1 MPHFPMFVDL
11 SGRPVLIVG
20 GRGVALR
27 KLRKLAPYGPKCVV
41 VAPEVA
47 EEIQS
52 MDGVQVCRRP
62 FAPDDLEP
70 RPALVI
76 AATDDPAVNRQVSL
90 LCREQNIPVNVA
102 DDPALCTF
110 LFPALVQQGSFSA
123 GISTGGASPVAAAYF
138 KERLEDILPERLEDL
153 LDWLERLRPFLKAA
167 IPDQTR
173 RAGAFHR
180 LFDACMEKGAPL
192 TEAET
197 ARCIN
202 HEPPLGSV
210 TLVGA
215 GCGKADLITV
225 RGLRMLQQCQAV
237 VYDDLIDPALLSAAP
252 ERALRIY
259 MGKRSGHHSASQEEI
274 NRKLIALAQSG
285 LHVVR
290 LKGGDPYLFGRGGEE
305 MLALQAAGI
314 PCAEIPG
321 IPSAIGIPAEAGI
334 PVTHRGV
341 SRGVHIITA
350 HAAGTA
356 DGLPEDF
363 DAIAKLD
370 DTLVFLMGLRQ
381 LPRIVQRLL
390 EAGKSPDTPAAVLSG
405 GNSPHPVAVR
415 SALKDIEAAAA
426 AAGAVSPAIIL
437 VGKAAA
443 MDLHAKPL
451 SGVCVGITGTEEIAV
466 KQRFLLEQLGA
477 KAVRLAVS
485 LVRDLPMSPV
495 WETTR
500 PHWLVFTS
508 GNGVKRFFRQL
519 EQEGK
524 RLFPCANRRFAVIG
538 AATQKV
544 LESFGIWADLCPE
557 TFTSEALALALAEKA
572 QPEEEIILLR
582 SVSGA
587 PVLRELLAQRGFT
600 VRDIAAY
607 ALAPEDK
614 TPLPAHLD
622 YLTFSS
628 AGGVELFFH
637 QYGSL
642 PQGVQCVCIGE
653 VTARALEQHTSAAYL
668 LAEEISAAGI
678 INAILNEQRKKTQ

>member
-1 MPHFPMFVDL
+1 M
-11 SGRPVLIVG
+11 
-20 GRGVALR
+20 
-27 KLRKLAPYGPKCVV
+27 
-41 VAPEVA
+41 
-47 EEIQS
+47 
-52 MDGVQVCRRP
+52 
-62 FAPDDLEP
+62 
-70 RPALVI
+70 
-76 AATDDPAVNRQVSL
+76 
-90 LCREQNIPVNVA
+90 
-102 DDPALCTF
+102 
-110 LFPALVQQGSFSA
+110 
-123 GISTGGASPVAAAYF
+123 
-138 KERLEDILPERLEDL
+138 PERLEDL
-153 LDWLERLRPFLKAA
+153 LGWLERLRPFLKAA

-290 LKGGDPYLFGRGGEE
+290 LKGGDPYLFGRGGVE

-370 DTLVFLMGLRQ
+370 DTLIFLMGLRQ
-381 LPRIVQRLL
+381 LSRIVQRLL
-390 EAGKSPDTPAAVLSG
+390 AAGKSPDTPAAVLSG

-415 SALKDIEAAAA
+415 SALRDIEAAAA

-451 SGVCVGITGTEEIAV
+451 SGVCVGITGTEEIAG

-477 KAVRLAVS
+477 KAMRLAVS
-485 LVRDLPMSPV
+485 RVRDLPMSPV

-519 EQEGK
+519 AQQGK
-524 RLFPCANRRFAVIG
+524 PLGSCANRRFAVIG

-544 LESFGIWADLCPE
+544 LEGFGIRANLCPE

-572 QPEEEIILLR
+572 RPEEEILLLR
-582 SVSGA
+582 SVSGT
-587 PVLRELLAQRGFT
+587 PVLRELLEQRGFT
-600 VRDIAAY
+600 VRDVAAY
-607 ALAPEDK
+607 ALEPEDK
-614 TPLPAHLD
+614 APLPAHLD

-653 VTARALEQHTSAAYL
+653 VTARALEQHTSASYL
-668 LAEEISAAGI
+668 LAEETSAAGI
-678 INAILNEQRKKTQ
+678 INTILNQQRKKAQ

>member
-1 MPHFPMFVDL
+1 MTEKTVC
-11 SGRPVLIVG
+11 VWLI
-20 GRGVALR
+20 
-27 KLRKLAPYGPKCVV
+27 
-41 VAPEVA
+41 
-47 EEIQS
+47 
-52 MDGVQVCRRP
+52 
-62 FAPDDLEP
+62 
-70 RPALVI
+70 
-76 AATDDPAVNRQVSL
+76 
-90 LCREQNIPVNVA
+90 
-102 DDPALCTF
+102 
-110 LFPALVQQGSFSA
+110 
-123 GISTGGASPVAAAYF
+123 
-138 KERLEDILPERLEDL
+138 
-153 LDWLERLRPFLKAA
+153 
-167 IPDQTR
+167 
-173 RAGAFHR
+173 
-180 LFDACMEKGAPL
+180 
-192 TEAET
+192 
-197 ARCIN
+197 
-202 HEPPLGSV
+202 
-210 TLVGA
+210 GA
-215 GCGKADLITV
+215 GCGSADLITV
-225 RGLRMLQQCQAV
+225 RGLTLLRQCDVV
-237 VYDDLIDPALLSAAP
+237 VYDDLIVSALLSEAP
-252 ERALRIY
+252 REAKRVY
-259 MGKRSGHHSASQEEI
+259 MGKRCGKHSAPQKEISRVLVEE
-274 NRKLIALAQSG
+274 AQTG
-285 LHVVR
+285 QRVAR
-290 LKGGDPYLFGRGGEE
+290 LKGGDPYLFGRGGVE

-350 HAAGTA
+350 HTAGTA

-363 DAIAKLD
+363 DTIAKLE
-370 DTLVFLMGLRQ
+370 DTLIFLMGLRQ

-451 SGVCVGITGTEEIAV
+451 SGVCVGITGTEEIAG

-477 KAVRLAVS
+477 KAMRLAVS
-485 LVRDLPMSPV
+485 RVRDLPMSPV

-519 EQEGK
+519 AQQGK
-524 RLFPCANRRFAVIG
+524 PLGSCANRRFAVIG

-544 LESFGIWADLCPE
+544 LEGFGIRADLCPE

-572 QPEEEIILLR
+572 QPEEEILLLR
-582 SVSGA
+582 SASGT
-587 PVLRELLAQRGFT
+587 PVLRELLEQRGFT
-600 VRDIAAY
+600 VRDVAAY
-607 ALAPEDK
+607 ALEPEGK
-614 TPLPAHLD
+614 APLPAHLD

-628 AGGVELFFH
+628 ASGVKLFFH

-653 VTARALEQHTSAAYL
+653 VTARALEQHTSASYL
-668 LAEEISAAGI
+668 LAEETSAAGI
-678 INAILNEQRKKTQ
+678 INTILNQQRKKAQ

>member
-1 MPHFPMFVDL
+1 M
-11 SGRPVLIVG
+11 
-20 GRGVALR
+20 
-27 KLRKLAPYGPKCVV
+27 
-41 VAPEVA
+41 
-47 EEIQS
+47 
-52 MDGVQVCRRP
+52 
-62 FAPDDLEP
+62 
-70 RPALVI
+70 
-76 AATDDPAVNRQVSL
+76 
-90 LCREQNIPVNVA
+90 
-102 DDPALCTF
+102 
-110 LFPALVQQGSFSA
+110 
-123 GISTGGASPVAAAYF
+123 
-138 KERLEDILPERLEDL
+138 PERLEDL
-153 LDWLERLRPFLKAA
+153 LGWLERLRPFLKAA

-370 DTLVFLMGLRQ
+370 DTLIFLMGLRQ
-381 LPRIVQRLL
+381 LSRIVQRLL
-390 EAGKSPDTPAAVLSG
+390 AAGKSPDTPAAVLSG

-451 SGVCVGITGTEEIAV
+451 SGVCVGITGTEEIAG

-477 KAVRLAVS
+477 KAMRLAVS
-485 LVRDLPMSPV
+485 RVRDLPMSPV

-519 EQEGK
+519 AQQGNP
-524 RLFPCANRRFAVIG
+524 LGSCANRRFAVIG

-544 LESFGIWADLCPE
+544 LEGFGIRADLCPE

-572 QPEEEIILLR
+572 QPEEEILLLR
-582 SVSGA
+582 SVSGT
-587 PVLRELLAQRGFT
+587 PVLRELLEQRGFT
-600 VRDIAAY
+600 VRDVAAY
-607 ALAPEDK
+607 ALEPEGK
-614 TPLPAHLD
+614 APLPAHLD

-628 AGGVELFFH
+628 ASGVELFFH

-653 VTARALEQHTSAAYL
+653 VTARALEQHTSASYL
-668 LAEEISAAGI
+668 LAEETSAAGI
-678 INAILNEQRKKTQ
+678 INTILNQQRKKAQ

>member
-20 GRGVALR
+20 GGGVALR

-47 EEIQS
+47 EEIRS

-62 FAPDDLEP
+62 FSPDDLEP

-76 AATDDPAVNRQVSL
+76 AATDDPAVNRQVSS
-90 LCREQNIPVNVA
+90 LCRERNIPVNVA

-153 LDWLERLRPFLKAA
+153 LGWLERLRPFLKAA

-202 HEPPLGSV
+202 REPPLGSV

-274 NRKLIALAQSG
+274 NRKLIALAQAG

-405 GNSPHPVAVR
+405 GNSPHPVAIR

-451 SGVCVGITGTEEIAV
+451 SGVCVGITGTEEIAG

-477 KAVRLAVS
+477 ETVRLAVS
-485 LVRDLPMSPV
+485 RVRDLPMSPV
-495 WETTR
+495 WETTH

-519 EQEGK
+519 AQQGK
-524 RLFPCANRRFAVIG
+524 PLGPCANRKFAVIG

-544 LESFGIWADLCPE
+544 LESFGIRADLCPE

-572 QPEEEIILLR
+572 QPEEEILLLR
-582 SVSGA
+582 SASGA
-587 PVLRELLAQRGFT
+587 PVLRELLEQRGFS

-607 ALAPEDK
+607 ALEPEDK
-614 TPLPAHLD
+614 APLPTHLD

-653 VTARALEQHTSAAYL
+653 VTAQALEQHTSASYL
-668 LAEEISAAGI
+668 LAEETSAAGI
-678 INAILNEQRKKTQ
+678 INAILNEQRKKA

>member
-1 MPHFPMFVDL
+1 
-11 SGRPVLIVG
+11 
-20 GRGVALR
+20 
-27 KLRKLAPYGPKCVV
+27 
-41 VAPEVA
+41 
-47 EEIQS
+47 
-52 MDGVQVCRRP
+52 
-62 FAPDDLEP
+62 
-70 RPALVI
+70 
-76 AATDDPAVNRQVSL
+76 
-90 LCREQNIPVNVA
+90 
-102 DDPALCTF
+102 
-110 LFPALVQQGSFSA
+110 
-123 GISTGGASPVAAAYF
+123 
-138 KERLEDILPERLEDL
+138 
-153 LDWLERLRPFLKAA
+153 
-167 IPDQTR
+167 
-173 RAGAFHR
+173 
-180 LFDACMEKGAPL
+180 MEKGAPL

-197 ARCIN
+197 SRCIN

-370 DTLVFLMGLRQ
+370 DTLIFLMGLRQ

-451 SGVCVGITGTEEIAV
+451 SGVCVGITGTEEIAG

-485 LVRDLPMSPV
+485 RVRDLPMSPV

-519 EQEGK
+519 AQQGNP
-524 RLFPCANRRFAVIG
+524 LGPCANRRFAVIG

-544 LESFGIWADLCPE
+544 LEGFGIRADLCPE

-572 QPEEEIILLR
+572 RPEEEILLLR
-582 SVSGA
+582 SASGA
-587 PVLRELLAQRGFT
+587 PVLRELLEQRGFT
-600 VRDIAAY
+600 VRDVAAY
-607 ALAPEDK
+607 ALEPEGK
-614 TPLPAHLD
+614 APLPAHLD

-653 VTARALEQHTSAAYL
+653 VTARALEQHTSASYL
-668 LAEEISAAGI
+668 LAEETSAAGI
-678 INAILNEQRKKTQ
+678 INTILNQQRKKAQ

>member
-1 MPHFPMFVDL
+1 
-11 SGRPVLIVG
+11 
-20 GRGVALR
+20 
-27 KLRKLAPYGPKCVV
+27 
-41 VAPEVA
+41 
-47 EEIQS
+47 
-52 MDGVQVCRRP
+52 
-62 FAPDDLEP
+62 
-70 RPALVI
+70 
-76 AATDDPAVNRQVSL
+76 
-90 LCREQNIPVNVA
+90 
-102 DDPALCTF
+102 
-110 LFPALVQQGSFSA
+110 
-123 GISTGGASPVAAAYF
+123 
-138 KERLEDILPERLEDL
+138 
-153 LDWLERLRPFLKAA
+153 
-167 IPDQTR
+167 
-173 RAGAFHR
+173 
-180 LFDACMEKGAPL
+180 MEKGAPL

-370 DTLVFLMGLRQ
+370 DTLIFLMGLRQ
-381 LPRIVQRLL
+381 LSRIVQRLL
-390 EAGKSPDTPAAVLSG
+390 AAGKSPDTPAAVLSG

-415 SALKDIEAAAA
+415 SALRDIEAAAA

-451 SGVCVGITGTEEIAV
+451 SGVCVGITGTEEIAG

-485 LVRDLPMSPV
+485 RVRDLPMSPV

-519 EQEGK
+519 AQQGNP
-524 RLFPCANRRFAVIG
+524 LGPCANRRFAVIG

-544 LESFGIWADLCPE
+544 LEGFGIRADLCPE

-572 QPEEEIILLR
+572 QPEEEILLLR
-582 SVSGA
+582 SASGT
-587 PVLRELLAQRGFT
+587 PVLRELLEQRGFT
-600 VRDIAAY
+600 VRDVAAY
-607 ALAPEDK
+607 ALEPEDK
-614 TPLPAHLD
+614 APLPAHLD

-653 VTARALEQHTSAAYL
+653 VTARALEQHTSASYL
-668 LAEEISAAGI
+668 LAEETSAAGI
-678 INAILNEQRKKTQ
+678 INTILNQQRKKAQ

>member
-1 MPHFPMFVDL
+1 M
-11 SGRPVLIVG
+11 
-20 GRGVALR
+20 
-27 KLRKLAPYGPKCVV
+27 
-41 VAPEVA
+41 
-47 EEIQS
+47 
-52 MDGVQVCRRP
+52 
-62 FAPDDLEP
+62 
-70 RPALVI
+70 
-76 AATDDPAVNRQVSL
+76 
-90 LCREQNIPVNVA
+90 
-102 DDPALCTF
+102 
-110 LFPALVQQGSFSA
+110 
-123 GISTGGASPVAAAYF
+123 
-138 KERLEDILPERLEDL
+138 PERLEDL

-305 MLALQAAGI
+305 MLALQAMGI

-341 SRGVHIITA
+341 SRGVHIFTA

-370 DTLVFLMGLRQ
+370 DTLIFLMGLRQ

-390 EAGKSPDTPAAVLSG
+390 AAGKSPDTPAAVLSG
-405 GNSPHPVAVR
+405 GNSPHPVAIR
-415 SALKDIEAAAA
+415 SALKNIEAAAA

-451 SGVCVGITGTEEIAV
+451 SGVCVGITGTEEIAG

-485 LVRDLPMSPV
+485 RVRDLPMSPV

-519 EQEGK
+519 AQQGK
-524 RLFPCANRRFAVIG
+524 PLGPCASRRFAVIG

-544 LESFGIWADLCPE
+544 LESFGIRADLCPE

-607 ALAPEDK
+607 ALEPEDK
-614 TPLPAHLD
+614 APLPAHLD

-653 VTARALEQHTSAAYL
+653 VTARALEQHTSASYL
-668 LAEEISAAGI
+668 LAEETSAAGI
-678 INAILNEQRKKTQ
+678 INTILNQQRKKAQ

>member
-1 MPHFPMFVDL
+1 M
-11 SGRPVLIVG
+11 
-20 GRGVALR
+20 
-27 KLRKLAPYGPKCVV
+27 
-41 VAPEVA
+41 
-47 EEIQS
+47 
-52 MDGVQVCRRP
+52 
-62 FAPDDLEP
+62 
-70 RPALVI
+70 
-76 AATDDPAVNRQVSL
+76 
-90 LCREQNIPVNVA
+90 
-102 DDPALCTF
+102 
-110 LFPALVQQGSFSA
+110 
-123 GISTGGASPVAAAYF
+123 
-138 KERLEDILPERLEDL
+138 PERLEDL
-153 LDWLERLRPFLKAA
+153 LGWLERLRPFLKAA

-370 DTLVFLMGLRQ
+370 DTLIFLMGLRQ

-390 EAGKSPDTPAAVLSG
+390 AAGKSPDTPAAVLSG

-451 SGVCVGITGTEEIAV
+451 SGVCVGITGTEEIAG

-485 LVRDLPMSPV
+485 RVRDLPMSPV

-519 EQEGK
+519 AQQGK
-524 RLFPCANRRFAVIG
+524 PLGPCANRRFAVIG

-544 LESFGIWADLCPE
+544 LEGFGIRADLCPE

-587 PVLRELLAQRGFT
+587 PVLRELLEQRGFT

-607 ALAPEDK
+607 ALEPEDK
-614 TPLPAHLD
+614 APLPAHLD

-653 VTARALEQHTSAAYL
+653 VTARALEQHTSASYL

-678 INAILNEQRKKTQ
+678 INAILNEQRKKAQ

>member
-1 MPHFPMFVDL
+1 
-11 SGRPVLIVG
+11 
-20 GRGVALR
+20 
-27 KLRKLAPYGPKCVV
+27 
-41 VAPEVA
+41 
-47 EEIQS
+47 
-52 MDGVQVCRRP
+52 
-62 FAPDDLEP
+62 
-70 RPALVI
+70 
-76 AATDDPAVNRQVSL
+76 
-90 LCREQNIPVNVA
+90 
-102 DDPALCTF
+102 
-110 LFPALVQQGSFSA
+110 
-123 GISTGGASPVAAAYF
+123 
-138 KERLEDILPERLEDL
+138 
-153 LDWLERLRPFLKAA
+153 
-167 IPDQTR
+167 
-173 RAGAFHR
+173 
-180 LFDACMEKGAPL
+180 
-192 TEAET
+192 
-197 ARCIN
+197 
-202 HEPPLGSV
+202 
-210 TLVGA
+210 
-215 GCGKADLITV
+215 
-225 RGLRMLQQCQAV
+225 MLQQCQAV

-274 NRKLIALAQSG
+274 NRKLIALAQAG

-370 DTLVFLMGLRQ
+370 DTLIFLMGLRQ

-405 GNSPHPVAVR
+405 GNSPHPVAIR

-451 SGVCVGITGTEEIAV
+451 SGVCVGITGTEEIAG

-485 LVRDLPMSPV
+485 RVRDLPMSPV

-519 EQEGK
+519 AQQGK
-524 RLFPCANRRFAVIG
+524 PLGPCANRRFAVIG

-544 LESFGIWADLCPE
+544 LEGFGIRADLCPE

-582 SVSGA
+582 SASGT
-587 PVLRELLAQRGFT
+587 PVLRELLEQRSFT
-600 VRDIAAY
+600 VRDVAAY
-607 ALAPEDK
+607 ALEPEGK
-614 TPLPAHLD
+614 APLPAHLD

-653 VTARALEQHTSAAYL
+653 VTARALEQHTSASYL

-678 INAILNEQRKKTQ
+678 INAILNEQRKKAQ